1 MKDAAII
8 LGDSLLR
15 TPYGK
20 TAHGLLRQSER
31 FSIVGVVEH
40 EKGSGDAGDLIGV
53 SPIGIPISPTVEG
66 AIAAAPV
73 NPTWAIVGIATP
85 GGIMTPGVR
94 SLVLSA
100 AKNGLSI
107 VNGLHEFVADIREV
121 ANLAK
126 EKGAQIIDL
135 RRPKR
140 PSEMSPWTGQICALP
155 TVRIAVL
162 GTDCI
167 VGKRTTAGIIVQA
180 VRSRGIS
187 SEMIFTGQTGWLQGA
202 DFGFFLDATINDF
215 VAGEMEAA
223 LIACAKH
230 KAPAVMI
237 IEGQSSMQN
246 PSTPCGAEI
255 ILSGAVHGV
264 VIQHAPGRRAFC
276 GYDTL
281 PMRPSLETEIGI
293 LQAYRKPLLGI
304 CLNFADAADI
314 SAVQYVDALK
324 ARYQVPVL
332 DPMKDIVDPIIDSIV
347 SLVREISARNLDLP
361 KDTPPRAHEP
371 SG

>member
-20 TAHGLLRQSER
+20 TAHGLLRKSER
-31 FSIVGVVEH
+31 FSIVGVVEY
-40 EKGSGDAGDLIGV
+40 ETGCGDAGDLIGR
-53 SPIGIPISPTVEG
+53 SLIGIPISPTVED
-66 AIAAAPV
+66 AIAAAAT

-85 GGIMTPGVR
+85 GGVMTPGVR

-107 VNGLHEFVADIREV
+107 VNGLHEFVADISEV

-126 EKGAQIIDL
+126 EKGSQIMDL
-135 RRPKR
+135 RKPKKAI
-140 PSEMSPWTGQICALP
+140 EMSPWTGQICALP
-155 TVRIAVL
+155 SVRIGVL

-167 VGKRTTAGIIVQA
+167 VGKRTTADSIVQGLRA
-180 VRSRGIS
+180 RGIP

-202 DFGFFLDATINDF
+202 NFGFFLDATINDF

-230 KAPAVMI
+230 KAPAVMV

-264 VIQHAPGRRAFC
+264 VMQHAPGRKAFC

-281 PMRPSLETEIGI
+281 PMRPSLETEIDI

-304 CLNFADAADI
+304 CLNFTDAADV
-314 SAVQYVDALK
+314 SAVEYVDALK

-332 DPMKDIVDPIIDSIV
+332 DPMKDIIDPVIDSIA
-347 SLVREISARNLDLP
+347 SLV
-361 KDTPPRAHEP
+361 
-371 SG
+371 